1 MKKYIY
7 LKNIKICIENCDGYT
22 EFMKEAIEILLNSEV
37 FALTFDIGHD
47 YCIGNKDSMF
57 INKNIEKLM
66 HMDIHDATNYKDH
79 LPLGKG
85 NIDIKDRINI
95 AIKNKC
101 TCVLE
106 TKTIE
111 GLRQSVKYIKN
122 YITN

>member
-1 MKKYIY
+1 ML
-7 LKNIKICIENCDGYT
+7 LK
-22 EFMKEAIEILLNSEV
+22 SEV

-47 YCIGNKDSMF
+47 YCICNKDSMF
-57 INKNIEKLM
+57 INKNIKKLM
-66 HMDIHDATNYKDH
+66 HMHIHDAINYKNH
-79 LPLGKG
+79 LPLGRG
-85 NIDIKDRINI
+85 NIDIKGMINI

>member
-1 MKKYIY
+1 
-7 LKNIKICIENCDGYT
+7 
-22 EFMKEAIEILLNSEV
+22 
-37 FALTFDIGHD
+37 
-47 YCIGNKDSMF
+47 MF
-57 INKNIEKLM
+57 INKNIKKLM
-66 HMDIHDATNYKDH
+66 HMHIHDAINYKNH
-79 LPLGKG
+79 LPLGRG
-85 NIDIKDRINI
+85 NIDIKGMINI